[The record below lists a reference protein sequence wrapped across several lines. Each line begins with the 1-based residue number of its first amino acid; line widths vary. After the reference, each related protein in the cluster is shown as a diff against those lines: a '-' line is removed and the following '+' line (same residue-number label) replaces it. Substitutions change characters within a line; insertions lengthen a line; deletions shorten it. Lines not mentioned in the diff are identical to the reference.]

1 MDKTHLTFIMIEVI
15 LLRPE
20 LIFTPLLHF
29 SEAQQCTLGIGVEK
43 KTLVW
48 VFIRGRFNSSIS
60 MKPNKIFPFT
70 GLQCSP

>member
-1 MDKTHLTFIMIEVI
+1 MDKIHLTFIMIEVI

-43 KTLVW
+43 KTL
-48 VFIRGRFNSSIS
+48 I
-60 MKPNKIFPFT
+60 
-70 GLQCSP
+70 

>member
-29 SEAQQCTLGIGVEK
+29 SEAQCTLGIGVEK
-43 KTLVW
+43 KTL
-48 VFIRGRFNSSIS
+48 I
-60 MKPNKIFPFT
+60 
-70 GLQCSP
+70 